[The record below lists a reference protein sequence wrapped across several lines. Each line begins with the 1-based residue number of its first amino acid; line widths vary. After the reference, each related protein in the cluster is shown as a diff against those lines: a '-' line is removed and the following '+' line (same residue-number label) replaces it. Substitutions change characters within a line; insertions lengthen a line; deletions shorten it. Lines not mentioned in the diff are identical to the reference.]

1 MSPFNLMEAFGAL
14 PEEFIAQ
21 ELAYAPAAPANAAL
35 SAGGAGA
42 VPLPASDLPERKT
55 AVSAD
60 DPPQRISMHM
70 IRSAAVA
77 AAAFV
82 LIAGFA
88 VFLHSLGDAPEHLAS
103 HPDPDNSAVT
113 EITAAETT
121 LTETTETTVTAE
133 GSTAHT
139 TASAQ
144 STVSGTA
151 ETRKE
156 TDVTHDA
163 DAPQQQTAEAPPEG
177 DAAQADAGTA
187 PTTASTTATTQ
198 TAASTEPQPYDCTVD
213 LHFDSWETPQYV
225 GEELDLNLLFLSV
238 TGTNPRQKWS
248 QTVYEDFRASFSG
261 KNEFTKGCWKLDT
274 SEVNFDEP
282 GTYTVWIEAVEG
294 TVARFVYYNT
304 NNGPFE
310 SVNVNGRMNA
320 ARIPVPV
327 TLIPRSDEMKLV
339 YTDEGYLDEDGVF
352 TFNPIFS
359 GYLKLE
365 NVWSG
370 EITVESSDPGH
381 VKVGEV
387 RTYDGGRTYGIMLY
401 GGSEGDGYATIT
413 ATAPDGRTASAE
425 VRTVYVNDDLSD
437 NPYTSE

>member
-42 VPLPASDLPERKT
+42 VPLPAGDLPERET

-113 EITAAETT
+113 ELTVTETTAAQ
-121 LTETTETTVTAE
+121 TTETTVTTAKTTVS
-133 GSTAHT
+133 GSRT
-139 TASAQ
+139 T
-144 STVSGTA
+144 TVSGTA
-151 ETRKE
+151 EQTADITSE
-156 TDVTHDA
+156 TDSTRTEN
-163 DAPQQQTAEAPPEG
+163 PQDSRAAQENSTAS
-177 DAAQADAGTA
+177 DAASGTTGTTGTT
-187 PTTASTTATTQ
+187 PTTTASTRA
-198 TAASTEPQPYDCTVD
+198 TEPQPYDCTVD

-294 TVARFVYYNT
+294 AVGQFTYYNT
-304 NNGPFE
+304 EFTFE
-310 SVNVNGRMNA
+310 SVTVNGRMNA
-320 ARIPVPV
+320 ARIPVSV
-327 TLIPRSDEMKLV
+327 TLIPRSDEMKFV
-339 YTDEGYLDEDGVF
+339 YTDEGYLDADGVF

-437 NPYTSE
+437 NPYTSD

>member
-42 VPLPASDLPERKT
+42 VPLPAGDLPERET

-133 GSTAHT
+133 GSTVHT
-139 TASAQ
+139 TASAH

-156 TDVTHDA
+156 TDVTRDA

-187 PTTASTTATTQ
+187 PTTAYTTATTQ
-198 TAASTEPQPYDCTVD
+198 STASTEPQPYDCTVD

-248 QTVYEDFRASFSG
+248 QTVYEDFNAWFG
-261 KNEFTKGCWKLDT
+261 AKNEYTKNCWKLDT

-282 GTYTVWIEAVEG
+282 DTYTVWVEAVEG
-294 TVARFVYYNT
+294 AVARFVYYNT

-327 TLIPRSDEMKLV
+327 TLIPRSDEMTFTCRTDTFFSTEPDV
-339 YTDEGYLDEDGVF
+339 YT
-352 TFNPIFS
+352 FNRMFS
-359 GYLKLE
+359 GFVKLE
-365 NVWSG
+365 NVWG
-370 EITVESSDPGH
+370 ADVTIESSDPDT
-381 VKVGEV
+381 VTVGEV
-387 RTYDGGRTYGIMLY
+387 RTYDDGRTYDITLY
-401 GGSEGDGYATIT
+401 GGSKGDGYATIT
-413 ATAPDGRTASAE
+413 AKTPDGRSASLTVHA
-425 VRTVYVNDDLSD
+425 VYVEDYFAGN
-437 NPYTSE
+437 

>member
-35 SAGGAGA
+35 SAGIAGA
-42 VPLPASDLPERKT
+42 VPLPAGDLPERET

-60 DPPQRISMHM
+60 DPPQRISMPM

-139 TASAQ
+139 TVSAR

-156 TDVTHDA
+156 TDVTRDA
-163 DAPQQQTAEAPPEG
+163 DAPQQQATEAPPEG
-177 DAAQADAGTA
+177 DAAQADVSTA
-187 PTTASTTATTQ
+187 PTTASTAATTQ
-198 TAASTEPQPYDCTVD
+198 STASTEPQPYDCTVD
-213 LHFDSWETPQYV
+213 LHFDTWDSPQYV

-294 TVARFVYYNT
+294 AVGQFTYYNT
-304 NNGPFE
+304 EFTFE
-310 SVNVNGRMNA
+310 SVTVNGRMNA
-320 ARIPVPV
+320 ARIPVAV

-437 NPYTSE
+437 NPYTTD